1 MTIYINSLNH
11 HLTLCR
17 ERRWV
22 GRKHFGFSSSS
33 PSSAPPHRCF
43 PFWYFLV
50 LNLVLVGTCWPFSF
64 LILYFFIFMVKFL
77 YFPQPRHLLLHHI
90 WYFLVLL
97 LLLTKTKAK
106 NGQIVTFRIP
116 PSCIFLIQ
124 FSTFQAIG
132 VDLCAAGCCATGYSL
147 HPLHCCVIRNLFT
160 RPVAF

>member
-1 MTIYINSLNH
+1 MTLPSAEREDGLDANISAFPHPRRLLLH
-11 HLTLCR
+11 HTG
-17 ERRWV
+17 V
-22 GRKHFGFSSSS
+22 
-33 PSSAPPHRCF
+33 F

-97 LLLTKTKAK
+97 LLLTKKRAK

-116 PSCIFLIQ
+116 PSSIFLIQ

-132 VDLCAAGCCATGYSL
+132 VDLCAAGCCATGFPL
-147 HPLHCCVIRNLFT
+147 QPLHCCIIGNLFIGG
-160 RPVAF
+160 V